1 MVLDENWLRASRVTD
16 NEIYKFY
23 FNPTD
28 LIALFYVTKED
39 LQ

>member
-1 MVLDENWLRASRVTD
+1 MVLDENWSRVSRVTD

-23 FNPTD
+23 FNYTN
-28 LIALFYVTKED
+28 LIALFSVTKED